1 MYRSIYFIIL
11 SFSQNIVFNY
21 YLFLFAIFP
30 TYFKNSVVNAKKTSD
45 LYYNKM
51 MLLSFT
57 DDIYNKYHIDLINVH
72 ANIIKYINREKN
84 ENDDNDNENNDDN
97 NDDNENNE
105 NKNDNI
111 SVMSDLSDLSDMSEF
126 SNVSNCCEE

>member
-51 MLLSFT
+51 MLLYFT

-84 ENDDNDNENNDDN
+84 ENDNENNNENND
-97 NDDNENNE
+97 ENE

-126 SNVSNCCEE
+126 SNVSNCCEEL

>member
-84 ENDDNDNENNDDN
+84 ENDDNENND
-97 NDDNENNE
+97 NNE